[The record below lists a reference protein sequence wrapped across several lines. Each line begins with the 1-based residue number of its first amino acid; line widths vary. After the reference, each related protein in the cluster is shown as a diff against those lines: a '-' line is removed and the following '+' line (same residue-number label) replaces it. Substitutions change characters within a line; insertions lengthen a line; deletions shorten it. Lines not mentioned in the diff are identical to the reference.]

1 MPSRTRSFAP
11 RILEAE
17 TAVAPAATKLRRE
30 TLESAGVLDMME
42 GSPCTIVLDS
52 VHFDVYP
59 VLLVLVLAFA
69 MNAAPPMEFTE
80 RTIATGLR
88 GGYQVLAADLNG
100 DGRKDILALASD
112 LDELVWFENPSWE
125 RHVIASGRRRM
136 INAAIWDWDG
146 DGIPEIVLAEEFSPR
161 PAKSAG
167 VVSLLTHKGDPRQ
180 PWSIREIDRLPT
192 SHRLRLADIDASGRK
207 VVVNAPLAG
216 ATAEPPDYRA
226 KTPLVFYRPGEW
238 KRELITDQT
247 EGVMHG
253 IFVVDWDGDGRDE
266 ILTASMSGI
275 HLCKLEKDGR
285 WSRQELTKGDP
296 APWPRSGASDV
307 AVGHL
312 GRKRFLAAI
321 EPWHG
326 HQLAVYF
333 EEKGAWRRQVIESAM
348 VDGHALRVVDL
359 DGDGRDEIVAGYRGG
374 DHSVYLY
381 KAEDGQGRRWLRAP
395 VDQGGMAAASCDV
408 ADFGAGRPEIV
419 CIGTATANVK
429 CYLPRKRNR

>member
-1 MPSRTRSFAP
+1 M
-11 RILEAE
+11 
-17 TAVAPAATKLRRE
+17 ATHH
-30 TLESAGVLDMME
+30 
-42 GSPCTIVLDS
+42 PI
-52 VHFDVYP
+52 
-59 VLLVLVLAFA
+59 
-69 MNAAPPMEFTE
+69 EFTE
-80 RTIATGLR
+80 RTIATGLK
-88 GGYQVLAADLNG
+88 GGYQVLAVDLNG

-136 INAAIWDWDG
+136 INAAVWDWDG

-192 SHRLRLADIDASGRK
+192 SHRLRLANIDATGRK
-207 VVVNAPLAG
+207 VVVNAPLAS
-216 ATAEPPDYRA
+216 ASAEPPDYRA
-226 KTPLVFYRPGEW
+226 NTPLVFYRPGEW
-238 KRELITDQT
+238 KRELIGCDT

-253 IFVVDWDGDGRDE
+253 IFVVDWDGDGHDE

-275 HLCKLEKDGR
+275 HLRKLEKDGR
-285 WSRQELTKGDP
+285 WSRTELTKGDP
-296 APWPRSGASDV
+296 APWPQSGSSDV
-307 AVGHL
+307 AVGRL
-312 GRKRFLAAI
+312 GRKRFMAAI

-333 EEKGAWRRQVIESAM
+333 EEKGVWRRQVIESAM
-348 VDGHALRVVDL
+348 VDGHALLVADV

-374 DHSVYLY
+374 DHSLHVY
-381 KAEDGQGRRWLRAP
+381 KPEDAGGRRWSRTT
-395 VDQGGMAAASCDV
+395 VDKGGMAAASCDV

-429 CYLPRKRNR
+429 CYLARARKR